1 MKDLIR
7 RILKESV
14 DQKLESIE
22 YVGRIPTKKMKS
34 LLEGTKYE
42 YIDDEI
48 EKDIKKAFNKQKDLS
63 SEISP
68 LIAVYKD
75 RYSNI
80 RKAHFNII
88 IDYHFAERT
97 FRDKTFPKS
106 DFSEIDIDEGI
117 RMVEENIDEIW
128 KFISIR
134 NLGFQDVIKLKS
146 KNGVNYQVLVR
157 LNTPNKINKINSYDL
172 TLFNQIK
179 GDGKDFT
186 KDKRILKVFNP
197 NQKK

>member
-1 MKDLIR
+1 
-7 RILKESV
+7 
-14 DQKLESIE
+14 
-22 YVGRIPTKKMKS
+22 MKS

-134 NLGFQDVIKLKS
+134 NLGFQDVIKL
-146 KNGVNYQVLVR
+146 
-157 LNTPNKINKINSYDL
+157 
-172 TLFNQIK
+172 IK
-179 GDGKDFT
+179 
-186 KDKRILKVFNP
+186 
-197 NQKK
+197 